1 MNRACLRRSGPDRLP
16 LLGPFLA
23 IVWLFAGLAAPAL
36 AADRVALLI
45 GNARYART
53 EMSLRNPA
61 NDVAALGRAL
71 RDLGFAVTEAT
82 DQDRDGME
90 DALAT
95 FAVGARNAEMALFFY
110 AGHGVQIGG
119 ENHLVG
125 TGFSGND
132 LETLRRSALTL
143 GQVRDAIE
151 AARPGI
157 GILILD
163 ACRNNPFS
171 EQGLVEQGLVRSRGG
186 AGMLLAYA
194 TDPGNVAFDG
204 SGDNSVFTA
213 ALLDHIATPGLDA
226 RLMLGRVRQ
235 QVVLNTGGQQV
246 PWVEEAVLGE
256 HVLAPAD
263 PGQLPRDDIQAEL
276 ALWRTVS
283 TSTDSAAFQ
292 SYLDRYPNGL
302 FAEFARDRLTL
313 LGQDR
318 PGQEAQPVAQLLA
331 SADPDRVAAALT
343 SLGLLSPRRSRSL
356 PEDLAPALELYRRQ
370 LPTPSD
376 LGADLLYTDAAR
388 VSMFLA
394 ATTLQRIRTDMVAL
408 RSVDRTLKIA
418 LEALAQI
425 EAIAETNADALPIL
439 QTARHDVQDIYT
451 SRAIIHQRL
460 DQSRSYYDEILNR
473 SVIFFPEDATI
484 ALIGGET
491 RARELGQASG
501 NLLAD
506 ASLFLRHVSDSN
518 EETKGSYKWLTDLIP
533 SD

>member
-1 MNRACLRRSGPDRLP
+1 MLYLSLLILP
-16 LLGPFLA
+16 AQSLA
-23 IVWLFAGLAAPAL
+23 Q
-36 AADRVALLI
+36 DRVALLI
-45 GNARYART
+45 GNSRYARP

-61 NDVAALGRAL
+61 NDVNALGRTL
-71 RDLGFAVTEAT
+71 RELGFAVTEAT
-82 DQDRDGME
+82 DQDLAGME
-90 DALAT
+90 DALAA
-95 FAVGARNAEMALFFY
+95 FAVGAQDAEMALFFY

-119 ENHLVG
+119 DNHLVG
-125 TGFSGND
+125 TGFSGTD
-132 LETLRRSALTL
+132 LETLRRSALTM
-143 GQVRDAIE
+143 GRVRDVMESAKPE
-151 AARPGI
+151 I

-171 EQGLVEQGLVRSRGG
+171 EQGLVQQGLVRSRGG

-204 SGDNSVFTA
+204 AGDNSVFTS

-256 HVLAPAD
+256 HTLAPAEPTD
-263 PGQLPRDDIQAEL
+263 LPTDDIQAEL
-276 ALWRTVS
+276 ALWRGIS
-283 TSTDSAAFQ
+283 GSTDSTDFTGYLT
-292 SYLDRYPNGL
+292 SYPDGL
-302 FAEFARDRLTL
+302 FAGFARDRLAL
-313 LGQDR
+313 LS
-318 PGQEAQPVAQLLA
+318 QPVPVTAGQTVQALLD
-331 SADPDRVAAALT
+331 STEPIQVAAALT
-343 SLGLLSPRRSRSL
+343 SLGLLSPQRARSVA
-356 PEDLAPALELYRRQ
+356 EDLGPALEVYRRQ
-370 LPTPSD
+370 LPDPTD
-376 LGADLLYTDAAR
+376 LNTEQLYTDAAR
-388 VSMFLA
+388 TSMFLA

-408 RSVDRTLKIA
+408 RSVDRTLAVA

-425 EAIAETNADALPIL
+425 EEIAKTNADALPIL
-439 QTARHDVQDIYT
+439 QTARHDVEDIYK

-473 SVIFFPEDATI
+473 SVIFFPKDASI

-491 RARELGQASG
+491 RARELGQTSG

-506 ASLFLRHVSDSN
+506 ANLFLRHVSDSN
-518 EETKGSYKWLTDLIP
+518 DETKGSYKWLTDLIP